1 SPPPIIASTPDEFD
15 SPDQQEREQTPPHH
29 IPPCRR
35 RTTKTPTVRQ
45 ARIGENVNRPDRQG
59 ERILIVL
66 ISGQS
71 RLKELEKVG
80 VVPTGQLALGLDAA
94 LVGALALGEVQG
106 DLAEQGEVF
115 GPVVGSDA

>member
-1 SPPPIIASTPDEFD
+1 MDVPGVETHQRRAAAAHRVAKKLSAGGVPPSWLWLQDVAITSSGLGLLVRRGRCRPAGE
-15 SPDQQEREQTPPHH
+15 
-29 IPPCRR
+29 CRR
-35 RTTKTPTVRQ
+35 QSV
-45 ARIGENVNRPDRQG
+45 ADDIQG

-94 LVGALALGEVQG
+94 LVGALALGE
-106 DLAEQGEVF
+106 
-115 GPVVGSDA
+115 